1 MDFQELRERFIAHL
15 RERVRSGEL
24 TERGL
29 ARITGISQPHIHNVL
44 KGKRLL
50 SPERS
55 DEILHNLRMDLL
67 DLVRPED
74 LLAWRER
81 R

>member
-1 MDFQELRERFIAHL
+1 MDFQELRQRLVAHL

-29 ARITGISQPHIHNVL
+29 AKISGVSQPHIHNVL

-50 SPERS
+50 SVEMS
-55 DEILHNLRMDLL
+55 DEVLRQLRIDIL
-67 DLVRPED
+67 DLVKPDD
-74 LLAWRER
+74 LIRWQGR